1 MLIFQSTLPSLGV
14 GRLRLRGDDSRVYG
28 SDKEHSLRVP
38 EDPFYKQMA
47 ADFTKYQIS
56 VNLYAFSDKYTDIA
70 SLGKY
75 VVSCFI
81 LDVLVEIIHCLVMP
95 LILILHVSSHYPWI
109 FFSSSPP
116 IPTTCGVSYTN
127 VYP

>member
-28 SDKEHSLRVP
+28 SDKEHSLRAP

-47 ADFTKYQIS
+47 ADFTKFQIA

-70 SLGKY
+70 SLGKFVLSY
-75 VVSCFI
+75 FI
-81 LDVLVEIIHCLVMP
+81 LVFVEIIK
-95 LILILHVSSHYPWI
+95 
-109 FFSSSPP
+109 
-116 IPTTCGVSYTN
+116 
-127 VYP
+127 